1 MRPALLWLRTL
12 VILATVL
19 LTMGKGAWALTSADQ
34 FDQTEA
40 VDTWCCQ
47 QEELAELTEVAPS
60 DEAAPERK
68 QHVCPGGDEDRGEL
82 MIPHQPWKPAPLIGT
97 HPPIPADLS
106 PVQPWLSLPLRPPK
120 G

>member
-47 QEELAELTEVAPS
+47 QEELAELTEAEQLFITRELLFGGPQGAPS
-60 DEAAPERK
+60 SRNGAP
-68 QHVCPGGDEDRGEL
+68 G
-82 MIPHQPWKPAPLIGT
+82 
-97 HPPIPADLS
+97 S
-106 PVQPWLSLPLRPPK
+106 
-120 G
+120 